1 MYNQQEYKPK
11 SHLRF
16 YIVLVTL
23 VIGAI
28 FLVVLLNNKG
38 SLGTGTA
45 AVTDINGAVK
55 DSIFNDDVE
64 ANSLDSGS
72 DNIIESNFP
81 SFGNSNDQQ
90 KTKVTGTYSS
100 VDTFGT
106 GKKEVE
112 TSLSF
117 SQIPTIRK
125 QVRLSEVSLIFQDL
139 NNDIFVNNDKLQ
151 LSNSG
156 EINFDIRG
164 FVGEMKLDN
173 GFSVNGKAKKIEI
186 NGVVLVSDKDI
197 KIAFSNI
204 NYQKLGIANVELRDI
219 VFSRGDGQLELGGR
233 LIYTLKQDALNIG
246 AFKGS
251 INVDKNGENVVVMK
265 GITRGAVISGDL
277 LNLDIK

>member
-1 MYNQQEYKPK
+1 MYDQQGYKPK

-38 SLGTGTA
+38 GFGLGTA
-45 AVTDINGAVK
+45 AVTDIKGMIK
-55 DSIFNDDVE
+55 DNVE
-64 ANSLDSGS
+64 ANSLDSNS
-72 DNIIESNFP
+72 DDGVESNFL
-81 SFGNSNDQQ
+81 SWGNSDEQQ
-90 KTKVTGTYSS
+90 NTKSTGTYSS
-100 VDTFGT
+100 VDTFGA

-117 SQIPTIRK
+117 SEIPTIRK
-125 QVRLSEVSLIFQDL
+125 QVRLSEVNLIFQDL
-139 NNDIFVNNDKLQ
+139 NNDIYVNNDKLQ
-151 LSNSG
+151 LSNKG
-156 EINFDIRG
+156 EISFDIQG

-186 NGVVLVSDKDI
+186 NGVALASDKDI

-204 NYQKLGIANVELRDI
+204 NYQKLGIANVELRDVI
-219 VFSRGDGQLELGGR
+219 FSKGDGKLELGGR
-233 LIYTLKQDALNIG
+233 LSYVLKQDALNIG

-251 INVDKNGENVVVMK
+251 IDLDKSGEEVVLLE
-265 GITRGAVISGDL
+265 GITRGVVINGDL